1 MSASEAKPET
11 FTRYIYVYRWKATG
25 VPVYV
30 GSAWNPNKRDKE
42 HSRAPAI
49 PFDRVITKHGRELF
63 TLETVEAV
71 QGETLTECWADSVPR
86 ENHWMDALKTWHEFG
101 GQNFA
106 RATRYFDNEEQFKA
120 WQAASAAAKKRR
132 SQDPAWQATLR
143 AAKARPEVK
152 ARHSASAHAMWT
164 RPEYKERHNA
174 ALRAAYARPDVIARR
189 SASVRSSHARP
200 AVRARLSAVAQARE
214 ARPEVK
220 ARHSASMWAAHA
232 EKRRARALGMLPY
245 PVKFLRLYNPS
256 L

>member
-143 AAKARPEVK
+143 AAKARPVEKKREALIVEHDE
-152 ARHSASAHAMWT
+152 AGRIMADLSGIEPAAAPRRFHSG
-164 RPEYKERHNA
+164 
-174 ALRAAYARPDVIARR
+174 R
-189 SASVRSSHARP
+189 SIARP
-200 AVRARLSAVAQARE
+200 AAFSLPVFHRCRNNQPVGVWWLAAGQYAGRRFLNGSRRFRKNTIQPTSQGQ
-214 ARPEVK
+214 RPE
-220 ARHSASMWAAHA
+220 
-232 EKRRARALGMLPY
+232 RR
-245 PVKFLRLYNPS
+245 
-256 L
+256 